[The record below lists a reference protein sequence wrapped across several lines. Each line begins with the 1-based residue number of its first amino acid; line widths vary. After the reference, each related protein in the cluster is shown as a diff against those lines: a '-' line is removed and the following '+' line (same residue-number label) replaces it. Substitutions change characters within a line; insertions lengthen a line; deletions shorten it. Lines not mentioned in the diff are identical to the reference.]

1 MKTPFSSEP
10 AESDRS
16 CPDAPS
22 GNGRYG
28 DASSPEPPPLAILL
42 IDDNP
47 RIAESLAIAIDLAG
61 HRLDV
66 ALGPEDGFSRL
77 AAQAY
82 DAILLDL
89 NYAAGRTDGVEGL
102 AMLDRLLADDPGA
115 CIIVITAHSG
125 IRLAVTA
132 MQAGARDFVMK
143 PWRNAELIAKI
154 ERAARRR
161 PAPHGHAAL
170 PDTAAEPARLLGDSP
185 AIAQVRDLIRRIG
198 PTMAGVVVTGPSG
211 AGRSLIAAALH
222 ATSNAAARPMYRI
235 DVRDPLAWDRLGTA
249 ERGTSWLLRH
259 PDRLDEI
266 AQARLLDRLRPEDRY
281 IAIADEPR
289 AITPAL
295 ARRIAAVEIA
305 APSLAER
312 QADVPLLA
320 RHFARIAAERHGLLP
335 PRFTP
340 AAEALLATTHWPDEA
355 RGLAAAI
362 ERALLLGEEG
372 VIEATLLAPPVS
384 AVVAAAATRASFDLD
399 ESERAMIEAALI
411 EHHHNV
417 TQAAQA
423 LGLSRGALYRRMARH
438 GL

>member
-1 MKTPFSSEP
+1 MNTPFLYES

-16 CPDAPS
+16 GTDAPS
-22 GNGRYG
+22 GNGRCD
-28 DASSPEPPPLAILL
+28 DASSALSILV

-66 ALGPEDGFSRL
+66 AQGPEEGFSRL
-77 AAQAY
+77 AAKRY

-89 NYAAGRTDGVEGL
+89 NYAAGRTDGAEGL

-125 IRLAVTA
+125 IRLAVAA

-154 ERAARRR
+154 EVAAHRRSTPR
-161 PAPHGHAAL
+161 DHLATSG
-170 PDTAAEPARLLGDSP
+170 DTAEPARLLGDSP
-185 AIAQVRDLIRRIG
+185 AIGRVRDLIRRVG
-198 PTMAGVVVTGPSG
+198 PKMAGVVVTGPSG
-211 AGRSLIAAALH
+211 AGRSLIAAAIH
-222 ATSNAAARPMYRI
+222 AASSAAARPMQRI
-235 DVRDPLAWDRLGTA
+235 DIRDPLVWEQLDTA

-266 AQARLLDRLRPEDRY
+266 GQSRLLDRLRPDDRY
-281 IAIADEPR
+281 IAIADDPA
-289 AITPAL
+289 AIAPAL

-305 APSLAER
+305 APALAER
-312 QADVPLLA
+312 REDVPLLA
-320 RHFARIAAERHGLLP
+320 RHFARVAAERHGLP
-335 PRFTP
+335 TPRFTP
-340 AAEALLATTHWPDEA
+340 AAEALLATAHWPDEA

-362 ERALLLGEEG
+362 ERALLLGEQG
-372 VIEATLLAPPVS
+372 VIEAALLAPPIAQNPAPAPS
-384 AVVAAAATRASFDLD
+384 RASFDLD
-399 ESERAMIEAALI
+399 ESERAMIEAALAR
-411 EHHHNV
+411 HHHNV

>member
-1 MKTPFSSEP
+1 MNTPFSPDP

-16 CPDAPS
+16 CSDAPS
-22 GNGRYG
+22 ENGRYG
-28 DASSPEPPPLAILL
+28 DASSPLSILV

-66 ALGPEDGFSRL
+66 AQGPEDGFSRL
-77 AAQAY
+77 AAKRY

-89 NYAAGRTDGVEGL
+89 NYAAGRTDGAEGM

-125 IRLAVTA
+125 IRLAVAA

-154 ERAARRR
+154 EVAARRR
-161 PAPHGHAAL
+161 TAPRDHLAA
-170 PDTAAEPARLLGDSP
+170 PETTAEPARLLGDSP
-185 AIAQVRDLIRRIG
+185 AIARVRDLIRRVG

-211 AGRSLIAAALH
+211 AGRSLIGAALH
-222 ATSNAAARPMYRI
+222 AASSAAGRPMQRI
-235 DVRDPLAWDRLGTA
+235 DVRDSLAWERLDSA
-249 ERGTSWLLRH
+249 ERGMSWLLRH

-266 AQARLLDRLRPEDRY
+266 TQARLLDRLRVEDRY
-281 IAIADEPR
+281 IAIADDPR

-305 APSLAER
+305 APSLTER
-312 QADVPLLA
+312 REDVLLLA
-320 RHFARIAAERHGLLP
+320 RHFARIAAERHGLPP

-340 AAEALLATTHWPDEA
+340 AAEALLATAHWPDEA

-362 ERALLLGEEG
+362 ERALLLGEQG
-372 VIEATLLAPPVS
+372 VIEAALLAPPV
-384 AVVAAAATRASFDLD
+384 AQGAAPAALRASFDLD
-399 ESERAMIEAALI
+399 ESERAMIEAALV

>member
-1 MKTPFSSEP
+1 MKTPLSHVRP
-10 AESDRS
+10 ESDRS
-16 CPDAPS
+16 ATDAPS
-22 GNGRYG
+22 ENGRSAP
-28 DASSPEPPPLAILL
+28 ASSPLAILV

-66 ALGPEDGFSRL
+66 ALGPEEGFSRL
-77 AAQAY
+77 AAQRY

-89 NYAAGRTDGVEGL
+89 NYAAGRTDGAEGL
-102 AMLDRLLADDPGA
+102 AMLDRLLADDPDA

-125 IRLAVTA
+125 IRLAVAA

-154 ERAARRR
+154 EVAARRR
-161 PAPHGHAAL
+161 ASPTGAPL
-170 PDTAAEPARLLGDSP
+170 PDTAAEPVRLLGDSA
-185 AIAQVRDLIRRIG
+185 AIAQVRHLIRRIG

-211 AGRSLIAAALH
+211 AGRSLIATALH
-222 ATSNAAARPMYRI
+222 AASAGADRPMARV
-235 DVRDPLAWDRLGTA
+235 DLRDPLAWARLSQSEAGAT
-249 ERGTSWLLRH
+249 WLLRH

-266 AQARLLDRLRPEDRY
+266 EQARLLDLLRTEDRY
-281 IAIADEPR
+281 IAIADDAR
-289 AITPAL
+289 AIIPAL

-305 APSLAER
+305 APPLTER
-312 QADVPLLA
+312 RADVPLLA
-320 RHFARIAAERHGLLP
+320 RHFARLAAERHRLAP

-340 AAEALLATTHWPDEA
+340 AAEALLSTARWPDEA
-355 RGLAAAI
+355 RGLASAI
-362 ERALLLGEEG
+362 ERALLLGEDG
-372 VIEATLLAPPVS
+372 VIEAALLAPQPVP
-384 AVVAAAATRASFDLD
+384 APGIATAPARASFDLD

>member
-1 MKTPFSSEP
+1 MNTPFSSN
-10 AESDRS
+10 AVESDRS
-16 CPDAPS
+16 CPNAPS
-22 GNGRYG
+22 GNGRS
-28 DASSPEPPPLAILL
+28 DDRSSPLAILL

-47 RIAESLAIAIDLAG
+47 RIAESLVLAIDLAG

-66 ALGPEDGFSRL
+66 AQGPEDGFSLL
-77 AAQAY
+77 AAQRY

-89 NYAAGRTDGVEGL
+89 NYTAGRTDGTEGL
-102 AMLDRLLADDPGA
+102 VMLDRLLADDPGA

-154 ERAARRR
+154 ELAARRR
-161 PAPHGHAAL
+161 PAPAGTPAIR
-170 PDTAAEPARLLGDSP
+170 DGVTEPARLLGDSE
-185 AIAQVRDLIRRIG
+185 AIEQVRALVRRIG

-222 ATSNAAARPMYRI
+222 AASAGAETPMVRI
-235 DVRDPLAWDRLGTA
+235 DLRDPQAWDRLEHGDAGT
-249 ERGTSWLLRH
+249 TWKLRH
-259 PDRLDEI
+259 PDRLDEMT
-266 AQARLLDRLRPEDRY
+266 QARLLDRLPPGRC
-281 IAIADEPR
+281 IAVADDPR

-295 ARRIAAVEIA
+295 ARRIAMVEIA
-305 APSLAER
+305 APPLAAR
-312 QADVPLLA
+312 RRDVPLLA
-320 RHFARIAAERHGLLP
+320 RHFARLAAERHGGPL

-340 AAEALLATTHWPDEA
+340 AAEALFADAIWPDEI

-362 ERALLLGEEG
+362 ERALLLGEDG
-372 VIEATLLAPPVS
+372 VIDAALLAP
-384 AVVAAAATRASFDLD
+384 AAPTAAILHNAGPGRASFDLD
-399 ESERAMIEAALI
+399 QSERGMIEAALI

>member
-1 MKTPFSSEP
+1 MNTPFSHDP

-16 CPDAPS
+16 APDAPS
-22 GNGRYG
+22 ENGRS
-28 DASSPEPPPLAILL
+28 DPPSSPPSTALAILV

-61 HRLDV
+61 HQLDV
-66 ALGPEDGFSRL
+66 AQGPEDGFSRL
-77 AAQAY
+77 AARRY

-89 NYAAGRTDGVEGL
+89 NYAAGRTDGAEGL

-125 IRLAVTA
+125 IRLAVAA

-154 ERAARRR
+154 ELAARRR
-161 PAPHGHAAL
+161 AAPRDHVINEGK
-170 PDTAAEPARLLGDSP
+170 AEPARLLGDSP
-185 AIAQVRDLIRRIG
+185 VIAHVRDLIRRVG

-211 AGRSLIAAALH
+211 VGRGLIAAALH
-222 ATSNAAARPMYRI
+222 AASHAAGRPMPRI
-235 DVRDPLAWDRLGTA
+235 DVRDPLAWNRLDGA
-249 ERGTSWLLRH
+249 EGGTSWLLRH
-259 PDRLDEI
+259 PDRLDEVT
-266 AQARLLDRLRPEDRY
+266 QARLLDRLRPEDRY
-281 IAIADEPR
+281 IAIADDPR
-289 AITPAL
+289 AIMPAL
-295 ARRIAAVEIA
+295 ARRIAAVEIV

-312 QADVPLLA
+312 REDVPLLA
-320 RHFARIAAERHGLLP
+320 RHFARIAAERHGLPP

-340 AAEALLATTHWPDEA
+340 AAEALLATAHWPDEA

-362 ERALLLGEEG
+362 ERALLLGEQG
-372 VIEATLLAPPVS
+372 VIEAALLAPP
-384 AVVAAAATRASFDLD
+384 AAQNMAPATSRANFDLD
-399 ESERAMIEAALI
+399 ESERAMIEAALVQ
-411 EHHHNV
+411 HHHNV

>member
-1 MKTPFSSEP
+1 M
-10 AESDRS
+10 D
-16 CPDAPS
+16 
-22 GNGRYG
+22 G
-28 DASSPEPPPLAILL
+28 SSPPSIPLAILL
-42 IDDNP
+42 VDDNP

-66 ALGPEDGFSRL
+66 ASGPEEGFSLL
-77 AAQAY
+77 AARRY
-82 DAILLDL
+82 DVILLDL

-102 AMLDRLLADDPGA
+102 AMLERMLADDPAA

-154 ERAARRR
+154 EVAAQRR
-161 PAPHGHAAL
+161 PTQPNTPAAADI
-170 PDTAAEPARLLGDSP
+170 PVEPARLLGDSD
-185 AIAQVRDLIRRIG
+185 AIERVRAMVRRIG

-211 AGRSLIAAALH
+211 AGRSLIAAAIH
-222 ATSNAAARPMYRI
+222 AASTGAERPMIRV
-235 DVRDPLAWDRLGTA
+235 DLRDSLAWERLDQGEPGAT
-249 ERGTSWLLRH
+249 WLLRH
-259 PDRLDEI
+259 PDRLDEVT
-266 AQARLLDRLRPEDRY
+266 QARLLDRLRPEDRF
-281 IAIADEPR
+281 IAIADTPR
-289 AITPAL
+289 AISPAL
-295 ARRIAAVEIA
+295 ARRIAMVEIA
-305 APSLAER
+305 APTLAER
-312 QADVPLLA
+312 RADIPLLA
-320 RHFARIAAERHGLLP
+320 RHFARIAAQRHGRPL

-340 AAEALLATTHWPDEA
+340 AAEALFTHALWPDEI

-362 ERALLLGEEG
+362 ERALLLGEDG
-372 VIEATLLAPPVS
+372 VIDAALLAPAP
-384 AVVAAAATRASFDLD
+384 AAALVGTGPTRASFDLD
-399 ESERAMIEAALI
+399 ESERGMIEAALI